1 MVALADSSY
10 IRAIS
15 DPNTTITDEMYQYL
29 MNTRPDL
36 LISDLENAEESWW
49 DSVKHVFTSDK
60 YTSLEREQVKN
71 IYKEALS
78 RYNAAY
84 QESLQQREILTDD
97 SPTWT
102 KMPFQVTL
110 GDEFETLAD
119 IYGTLMEYYGPVS
132 STNRTAYT
140 RGAGR
145 KNKTKEEIANDIN
158 VDEQM
163 MTKPFLKDTRM
174 GYSTAI
180 NCLWQ
185 FNRDDDIV
193 HAINRSDPQEGNS
206 NAIEDPHG
214 WYGLGR
220 VYSNYLEANQ
230 TICYI
235 SFGTAKFQNVFD
247 FYRQATDNGLAKL
260 NRLGTLGAGGIL
272 RSIFKIVNG
281 VVEIVLWVPATLLS
295 AISTLVKKITTFP
308 VNRFYDMRPTMHL
321 YYMYVDEIITNW
333 LVAAGIYNGGNID
346 IGDHVPKDDQDRSN
360 INKLNDL
367 YSQATANP
375 ENLPISM
382 RMTGPSIWNILTKKV
397 VSYNQSYDKANIRGA
412 DDGPS
417 SFATM
422 AEEIIKTKIE
432 KYDSSVESYLAPWNG
447 AVLFDSESKDVLTK
461 TALGATQF
469 VAFRLEKSTDAS
481 ESWSNSTQPSE
492 LAQKFNS
499 ALNSGYH
506 TAMDLGFQG
515 TDKATDGDSFGAKAV
530 EFVSGILSGAKATLD
545 LVGLSEVI
553 NTGVFI
559 DVPEQW
565 SGSSFNKSQSFNFQL
580 RAPYG
585 DITSIYQ
592 SIIVPL
598 AMILAGAIPR
608 ATGAN
613 SYTQPFL
620 CRAYCKGI
628 FAIPLGIID
637 SISIKRGSSEFGW
650 THSGLPTCVDVSIS
664 IKDLSSAMYMALHQ
678 SWLGNEGV
686 GSNAYTDNSFSE
698 YLMTL
703 AGTGTYERLS
713 TGQRLI
719 RRAQLAS
726 HKLRNNIFNLT
737 HWQQLAGNNALTQMA
752 MGVVHPL
759 TTAWSTGT
767 H

>member
-71 IYKEALS
+71 IYKEALG
-78 RYNAAY
+78 RYNTAY
-84 QESLQQREILTDD
+84 QESLKQREILTDD

-119 IYGTLMEYYGPVS
+119 IYGTLMEYYGPIS

-140 RGAGR
+140 RGAGH
-145 KNKTKEEIANDIN
+145 KDYKEIAKDIN

-193 HAINRSDPQEGNS
+193 HAINRSEPQEGNS

-235 SFGTAKFQNVFD
+235 SFGTAKFQNIVN
-247 FYRQATDNGLAKL
+247 FYTQAADNSIAKL
-260 NRLGTLGAGGIL
+260 NRLGTLGASGIFSSL
-272 RSIFKIVNG
+272 FKIVNG
-281 VVEIVLWVPATLLS
+281 VIEIVLWVPATLIS
-295 AISTLVKKITTFP
+295 VVSTLLKKITTFP

-333 LVAAGIYNGGNID
+333 LVAAGIYNGGHVD
-346 IGDHVPKDDQDRSN
+346 TGDQLLDEQNRKGV
-360 INKLNDL
+360 NKLNDL
-367 YSQATANP
+367 YSQAAATP

-382 RMTGPSIWNILTKKV
+382 RMTGPSIWSILTKKV
-397 VSYNQSYDKANIRGA
+397 VSYNQSYDGANIQKINH
-412 DDGPS
+412 
-417 SFATM
+417 FEEM
-422 AEEIIKTKIE
+422 AKQVIQTDIK
-432 KYDSSVESYLAPWNG
+432 KYDYSDKSYLAPWNG
-447 AVLFDSESKDVLTK
+447 AVLFNSESTDVLTK

-481 ESWSNSTQPSE
+481 ESWSNSTQPSA
-492 LAQKFNS
+492 LAQKVNS
-499 ALNSGYH
+499 MLNTGYH
-506 TAMDLGFQG
+506 TGMDLGFQG
-515 TDKATDGDSFGAKAV
+515 TDSAAPGEGF
-530 EFVSGILSGAKATLD
+530 SGWLWKFISDTMSGAKNILN
-545 LVGLSEVI
+545 LVNLGEVI
-553 NTGVFI
+553 STGVFI

-608 ATGAN
+608 ATGPN

-620 CRAYCKGI
+620 CRAYCRGI

-637 SISIKRGSSEFGW
+637 SISVKRGSSEFGW

-678 SWLGNEGV
+678 SWLGSKGV

-726 HKLRNNIFNLT
+726 HKLRNNIFDVT

>member
-60 YTSLEREQVKN
+60 YTALEREQVKN
-71 IYKEALS
+71 IYKEALG
-78 RYNAAY
+78 RYNTAY
-84 QESLQQREILTDD
+84 QESLKQREILTDD

-119 IYGTLMEYYGPVS
+119 IYGTLMEYYGPIS

-145 KNKTKEEIANDIN
+145 KNKTKEEIAKDIN
-158 VDEQM
+158 ADEQM

-235 SFGTAKFQNVFD
+235 SFGTAKFQNIVD

-260 NRLGTLGAGGIL
+260 NRLGTLGTGGIL
-272 RSIFKIVNG
+272 SSIFKVVNG
-281 VVEIVLWVPATLLS
+281 VVEIVLWVPATL
-295 AISTLVKKITTFP
+295 ISLITTLVKKITTFP

-333 LVAAGIYNGGNID
+333 LVAAGVYNGGHVD
-346 IGDHVPKDDQDRSN
+346 TGDWILNEQNRKGV
-360 INKLNDL
+360 NKLNDM
-367 YSQATANP
+367 YSHVTAAP

-382 RMTGPSIWNILTKKV
+382 RMTGPSIWSILTKKV
-397 VSYNQSYDKANIRGA
+397 VSYNQSYDKADIQKINH
-412 DDGPS
+412 
-417 SFATM
+417 FEKM
-422 AEEIIKTKIE
+422 AEEVIKTKADV
-432 KYDSSVESYLAPWNG
+432 YDYSDDPKLAPWNG
-447 AVLFDSESKDVLTK
+447 AALFNSDSKDVLTK

-481 ESWSNSTQPSE
+481 ESWSNSTQPSA

-499 ALNSGYH
+499 MLNTGYH

-515 TDKATDGDSFGAKAV
+515 TSSSTSGESLGAKAWEYISDV
-530 EFVSGILSGAKATLD
+530 LSGAKVALD
-545 LVGLSEVI
+545 LVGLGEVV

-664 IKDLSSAMYMALHQ
+664 IKDLSSAMYMALHR
-678 SWLGNEGV
+678 SWLGKDGV

-726 HKLRNNIFNLT
+726 HKLRNNIFDLT
-737 HWQQLAGNNALTQMA
+737 YWQQLAGNNALTQMA

>member
-1 MVALADSSY
+1 MVALTDSSY

-60 YTSLEREQVKN
+60 YTALEREQVKN
-71 IYKEALS
+71 IYKEALG
-78 RYNAAY
+78 RYNSAY
-84 QESLQQREILTDD
+84 QESLKQREILTDD

-132 STNRTAYT
+132 TTNRTTYT

-145 KNKTKEEIANDIN
+145 RDPVSIAEDIN
-158 VDEQM
+158 ADVQM

-235 SFGTAKFQNVFD
+235 TFGTAKFQNVVD
-247 FYRQATDNGLAKL
+247 FYMNATDEGLAKL

-272 RSIFKIVNG
+272 RSIFKVVSG
-281 VVEIVLWVPATLLS
+281 VVQLVLWVPATLLS
-295 AISTLVKKITTFP
+295 AVTTLLKKITTFP

-333 LVAAGIYNGGNID
+333 LVAAGIYNGGNLDTTDATLNGQIK
-346 IGDHVPKDDQDRSN
+346 GDV
-360 INKLNDL
+360 NKLNDL
-367 YSQATANP
+367 YSHVTASP

-397 VSYNQSYDKANIRGA
+397 VSYNQSYDKANLQGA
-412 DDGPS
+412 DT
-417 SFATM
+417 FKQM
-422 AEEIIKTKIE
+422 AEKVIQADGKD
-432 KYDSSVESYLAPWNG
+432 YDYGDNPDLAPWNG
-447 AVLFDSESKDVLTK
+447 AVLFDSSSKDVLTK

-492 LAQKFNS
+492 LGQKINS
-499 ALNSGYH
+499 MLNSGYH

-515 TDKATDGDSFGAKAV
+515 TDAAS
-530 EFVSGILSGAKATLD
+530 SGEGIGSKVWSALSGFMSGVKDTLD
-545 LVGLSEVI
+545 IVNLAEVI

-598 AMILAGAIPR
+598 AMLLAGAIPR

-620 CRAYCKGI
+620 CRAYCRGI

-650 THSGLPTCVDVSIS
+650 TYSGLPTCVDVSIS

-678 SWLGNEGV
+678 TWTGGEGV

-726 HKLRNNIFNLT
+726 HKLRNNIFDLT

-752 MGVVHPL
+752 MGVIHPL